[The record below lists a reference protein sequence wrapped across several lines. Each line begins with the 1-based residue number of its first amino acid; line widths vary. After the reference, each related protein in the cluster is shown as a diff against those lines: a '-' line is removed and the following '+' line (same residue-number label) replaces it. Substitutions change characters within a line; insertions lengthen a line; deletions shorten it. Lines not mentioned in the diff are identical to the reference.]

1 MSSSKR
7 LEARSI
13 AIEARD
19 LLDGVEITD
28 GQIKVDDVD
37 YALTLEQQLELAV
50 AHALV
55 AIALIVT
62 EQPRRS

>member
-1 MSSSKR
+1 MSTSKR

-19 LLDGVEITD
+19 LLDELEIREQ
-28 GQIKVDDVD
+28 GLL
-37 YALTLEQQLELAV
+37 AELTLEQRLELAV

-55 AIALIVT
+55 AIALVTT
-62 EQPRRS
+62 EQPRRR